1 MIIFI
6 KNLITPIVNVSNLEI
21 ITLNNT
27 ALLTWDLAT
36 DFDVKTN
43 GSVIFRFSNKLSG
56 VFWEN
61 SIKLKTVASGQSTSV
76 NLPLL
81 TGTYFAKFV
90 DSAGNQ
96 SMTATSVVVG
106 QITNLIH
113 MNPIVS
119 ILNQEP
125 FFSGSKTNMA
135 VVGGRLIFNKKNGV
149 IYQSGSYEFDT
160 FFDIGSVQ
168 NTRIIIDNDINAFN
182 LNDFIASRTEKIST
196 WESISNPPANVVV
209 EAFISTTSDDPSANP
224 TWSPWRQFT
233 IADYTARAFKFK
245 IEANAQNIN
254 HQVNISKL
262 SVKFELPDRT
272 ETLRHITSGVTAK
285 TITYT
290 TPFVASPVVTVTPV
304 SMSTGDY
311 FKILNESAV
320 KFEVSFYNSSNV
332 AINRIFNYHSMGY

>member
-96 SMTATSVVVG
+96 SINAALVVVDK
-106 QITNLIH
+106 IANIIPMNLVYKFYQ
-113 MNPIVS
+113 NPDFIGAKINIV
-119 ILNQEP
+119 LVNNNLQ
-125 FFSGSKTNMA
+125 FGVT
-135 VVGGRLIFNKKNGV
+135 GGKL
-149 IYQSGSYEFDT
+149 YQNGSYEFDY
-160 FFDIGSVQ
+160 DIDIRWVQ
-168 NTRIIIDNDINAFN
+168 TARVIVNMTANAINGA
-182 LNDFIASRTEKIST
+182 DFIASRTEKIST
-196 WESISNPPANVVV
+196 WESIGNPPANIVV
-209 EAFISTTSDDPSANP
+209 ETFISTTDDDPLVGNP

-245 IEANAQNIN
+245 LEASSENLN
-254 HQVNISKL
+254 HQIQISEV
-262 SVKFELPDRT
+262 SVSIELPDRV
-272 ETLRHITSGVTAK
+272 EVVRQITSGTTIK

-290 TPFVASPVVTVTPV
+290 NPFMVDPTIIITPIN
-304 SMSTGDY
+304 MMTGDY
-311 FKILNESAV
+311 FTISNQNILR
-320 KFEVSFYNSSNV
+320 FYITFYNSSNV
-332 AINRIFNYHSMGY
+332 AISRIFNYTAMGY